1 MINAY
6 LAEVYAQ
13 ACARGY
19 KFDAA
24 KVGDFDERNLAEFR
38 FRIRINRAFGYKFA
52 GFLKFIRN
60 LSGFCRRIINLAFAD
75 YLAHF
80 GFGRD
85 GG

>member
-1 MINAY
+1 MINEPQKNGKN
-6 LAEVYAQ
+6 LADAQ
-13 ACARGY
+13 SRPTDRFGRNLR
-19 KFDAA
+19 
-24 KVGDFDERNLAEFR
+24 RNLAEFR

-52 GFLKFIRN
+52 GFCKFIRN

-75 YLAHF
+75 YLERF

>member
-1 MINAY
+1 MINEPQKSGKN
-6 LAEVYAQ
+6 LAD
-13 ACARGY
+13 ARSRLIGR
-19 KFDAA
+19 F
-24 KVGDFDERNLAEFR
+24 GRNLRRNLAEFR

-75 YLAHF
+75 YLARF